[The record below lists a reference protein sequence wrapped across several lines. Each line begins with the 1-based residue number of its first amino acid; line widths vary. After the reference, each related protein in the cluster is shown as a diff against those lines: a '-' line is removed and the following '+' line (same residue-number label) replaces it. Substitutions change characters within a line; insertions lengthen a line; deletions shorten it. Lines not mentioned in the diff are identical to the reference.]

1 MYCHSSLLLSLWP
14 PSLKTVSN
22 LAILYHELRVSLGEA
37 HEPAQ
42 YNVSWNSIKLAL
54 FAHQGKRPFPSTGM
68 HVLQVEM
75 GTFVLR
81 AVFEEPV
88 LCLAL

>member
-14 PSLKTVSN
+14 PSLKTASN

-37 HEPAQ
+37 HKPAQ
-42 YNVSWNSIKLAL
+42 YNVSWNSIKHAL
-54 FAHQGKRPFPSTGM
+54 FAHQGKRPFPSTRM
-68 HVLQVEM
+68 HVLQVGM
-75 GTFVLR
+75 VTFVLR
-81 AVFEEPV
+81 AVFEEPI